1 MNKND
6 LVSDQPLRV
15 MKIPAWPLDS
25 RPDDLKVKIKKTME
39 KSNINMKQKGGAGKT
54 TYTFTANANVLS
66 ANFPFSVLPAGG
78 EGGSGGG
85 NGKYV
90 GVSGIVYVN
99 LPTPNKRACN
109 INCPRRSKDILC
121 TVLYY
126 LKVSR
131 HSLIVG
137 KMDMFYVN

>member
-25 RPDDLKVKIKKTME
+25 SPDDLKVKIKKTME
-39 KSNINMKQKGGAGKT
+39 KRTINIKQKGGAGKT
-54 TYTFTANANVLS
+54 TYTFSANANILS
-66 ANFPFSVLPAGG
+66 TNFPFSVLPAGR
-78 EGGSGGG
+78 
-85 NGKYV
+85 V
-90 GVSGIVYVN
+90 GMGQAAEMESTLVLAENVYVN

-121 TVLYY
+121 AVL
-126 LKVSR
+126 
-131 HSLIVG
+131 
-137 KMDMFYVN
+137 